1 MSSYTLIYKLFIF
14 FSIICFMISFFMSGK
29 SPVNAL
35 ISGYSALTLSM
46 CMVLVIILNNVLP
59 TIQGKSAIEMIFSIL
74 IAIGP
79 FFIILGVLAIL
90 LYLTIKYKNLIID
103 GHVSNN
109 YYVFSNIIVILFLLQ
124 SYLLYKDMDTEKFNL
139 TKKLSKMTSSLIYLI
154 GLITFMSSMVLYT
167 ILTHFTTDG

>member
-1 MSSYTLIYKLFIF
+1 
-14 FSIICFMISFFMSGK
+14 MISFFMSGK